1 MANFTY
7 KRTTQTAMKIAGIIN
22 TDRMSIDVDG
32 TEKDIATLLSD
43 FNGAGVEI
51 NIKTKDE
58 EELTEPSSDEN

>member
-1 MANFTY
+1 MANFSY
-7 KRTTQTAMKIAGIIN
+7 KTITTTTLKVCGII
-22 TDRMSIDVDG
+22 DVSKMSIDVDG